1 MLRRFAAASAVACIA
16 LAVASSVILVISGL
30 SPQRFA
36 LLLAMWCIAPS
47 VWGLWAMLA
56 PSKWTPERLP
66 VWGAM
71 LGVVAGLMA
80 AFVLDLPSRI
90 AGFHVAVTARFLGL
104 VVLTVFYFILWTF
117 VRTVFKRLT
126 ALGS

>member
-1 MLRRFAAASAVACIA
+1 MLRRFAAASAVACIV
-16 LAVASSVILVISGL
+16 LAVASSVVLVISGL

-71 LGVVAGLMA
+71 LGFVAGLMA
-80 AFVLDLPSRI
+80 AFGLDLPSRI
-90 AGFHVAVTARFLGL
+90 AGFHVAVAARFLGL
-104 VVLTVFYFILWTF
+104 VVLTLFYFILWTF

>member
-1 MLRRFAAASAVACIA
+1 
-16 LAVASSVILVISGL
+16 
-30 SPQRFA
+30 
-36 LLLAMWCIAPS
+36 
-47 VWGLWAMLA
+47 MLA